1 MIIKVRRVACITL
14 YAFYPG
20 LAASPVFCY
29 DGAIVEN
36 SLAAYL
42 ERQGVLKPGRILD
55 AFAAIDRADFVPE
68 ELRASAYVDEPL
80 PIGSGQTIS
89 QPHVVAFML
98 NLLDP
103 KPGEKIMDIGA
114 GSGWQTTLLAHIVG
128 NPLNPPAGGS
138 GGKVFALERIPE
150 LCEFGKFN
158 VSKYNFIKK
167 GVVEWFCRDA
177 TKGLRQ
183 YAPFDKIIAA
193 AALGEEIPQAWK
205 DQLNARGKMVVPM
218 GASVWL
224 FHKQKDG
231 TFHET
236 EFPGFAFVPFLKN
249 EDRN

>member
-1 MIIKVRRVACITL
+1 M
-14 YAFYPG
+14 
-20 LAASPVFCY
+20 SPVFCY

-42 ERQGVLKPGRILD
+42 ERIGVLKPGRVLD

-80 PIGSGQTIS
+80 LIGSGQTIS
-89 QPHVVAFML
+89 QPYVVAFML

-103 KPGEKIMDIGA
+103 EPGEKIMDIGA
-114 GSGWQTTLLAHIVG
+114 GSGWQTALLAHIVG
-128 NPLNPPAGGS
+128 EE
-138 GGKVFALERIPE
+138 GKVFALERIPE
-150 LCEFGKFN
+150 LCEFGRSN
-158 VSKYNFIKK
+158 VSKYNFTKK
-167 GVVEWFCRDA
+167 GIVEWFCQDA

-183 YAPFDKIIAA
+183 RAPFDKTIAA
-193 AALGEEIPQAWK
+193 AALDGEIPQAWK
-205 DQLNARGKMVVPM
+205 DQLNAYGKMVVPID
-218 GASVWL
+218 ASVWL

-236 EFPGFAFVPFLKN
+236 EFPGFAFVPFLKD